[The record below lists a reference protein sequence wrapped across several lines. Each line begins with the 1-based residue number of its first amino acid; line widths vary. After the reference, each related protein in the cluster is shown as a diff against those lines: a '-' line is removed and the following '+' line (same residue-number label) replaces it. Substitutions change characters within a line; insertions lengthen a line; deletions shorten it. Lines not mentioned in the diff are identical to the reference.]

1 MRLKVL
7 RQIVTM
13 SKFAFY
19 ALLLQCMFAGIIL
32 ASDVRSQSS
41 SIEEIYISVKMEDA
55 TLKDVFKHLENQTD
69 FNFSYNQGVINLEEK
84 VSVTAAE
91 SLADVLRF
99 LAK

>member
-19 ALLLQCMFAGIIL
+19 ALLLQTMFAGVIM

-41 SIEEIYISVKMEDA
+41 SIEEIFISVKMEDA
-55 TLKDVFKHLENQTD
+55 TLKDVFSNLEKQTE
-69 FNFSYNQGVINLEEK
+69 FNFSYNQGIINLNEK
-84 VSVTAAE
+84 VSVSANE
-91 SLADVLRF
+91 SLGDV
-99 LAK
+99 